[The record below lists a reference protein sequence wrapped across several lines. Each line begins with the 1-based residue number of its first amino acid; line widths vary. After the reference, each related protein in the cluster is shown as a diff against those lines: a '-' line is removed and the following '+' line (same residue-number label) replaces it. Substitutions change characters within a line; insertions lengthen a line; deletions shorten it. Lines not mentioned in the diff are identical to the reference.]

1 MSTPPQTIQLS
12 PTAGYAIAGFAGVV
26 VVSLIGL
33 GFYQTYA
40 TMQLYSQGSQDAKDQ
55 ALTRLATG
63 EAVALGAH
71 GIGEGYAATQRQGG
85 RRKTHGKLKKSRKT
99 RRRNK

>member
-1 MSTPPQTIQLS
+1 MSTPPQVVQLS
-12 PTAGYAIAGFAGVV
+12 PTAGYALAGFAGVV

-40 TMQLYSQGSQDAKDQ
+40 TMQLYSQGSQEAKDQ

-63 EAVALGAH
+63 EAVALGAN
-71 GIGEGYAATQRQGG
+71 GVGQGVAAANRQGG
-85 RRKTHGKLKKSRKT
+85 RRKTRGKPKKSKKT
-99 RRRNK
+99 YRRHK

>member
-1 MSTPPQTIQLS
+1 MSTTQQAVQLS
-12 PTAGYAIAGFAGVV
+12 PTAGYALAGFAGVV

-40 TMQLYSQGSQDAKDQ
+40 TMQLYSQGSQEAKDQ

-63 EAVALGAH
+63 EAVALGAS
-71 GIGEGYAATQRQGG
+71 GVGEGYAATQRQGG
-85 RRKTHGKLKKSRKT
+85 RRKTHGKSKKSRKT
-99 RRRNK
+99 RRNR